1 MMTKK
6 SNPPLVFVDI
16 ETTGGSAYHDRVLEV
31 AAIRV
36 ESGMVTARINQLI
49 DPGRSIPAFITGLT
63 GIVEADIW
71 QAPSFSAVSDAF
83 LKLMDEDAIF
93 VAHNVWFDYRFLREE
108 FRRLDT
114 DFAPALACTVKLSRH
129 FYPHQPSHRL
139 DAVIERHGITVTDR
153 HRALGDAQALV
164 EFYELLVAEH
174 GDAIVRE
181 ALQARRPMA
190 YQR

>member
-1 MMTKK
+1 MITKK
-6 SNPPLVFVDI
+6 SNLPLVFVDI
-16 ETTGGSAYHDRVLEV
+16 ETTGSSAYHDRVLEV
-31 AAIRV
+31 AAIRF
-36 ESGMVTARINQLI
+36 ESGRVTARINQLI
-49 DPGRSIPAFITGLT
+49 DPGRPIPAFITGLT
-63 GIVEADIW
+63 GIAEADIW
-71 QAPSFSAVSDAF
+71 QAPSFLALSDDF
-83 LKLMDEDAIF
+83 LKLMEGEAIF
-93 VAHNVWFDYRFLREE
+93 LAHNVWFDYRFLREE
-108 FRRLDT
+108 FRRLAI
-114 DFAPALACTVKLSRH
+114 DFVPALACTVKLSRH

-164 EFYELLVAEH
+164 DFYEILIAEH